1 MKGALAGG
9 VVNAVINGVINWF
22 TMDKSQPLYL
32 TQDSISSEIH
42 TVFSSAVP
50 LAVSLAFIL
59 SSIAYFTVKEEG
71 KPPYFP
77 KVFVLAIKHSVYAF
91 GLVTIAGLLIQRF
104 AGQIEV
110 SYLNGAIIA
119 GIIAGITAGIV
130 DYETKMKVLK
140 TPKIKVLKTN

>member
-1 MKGALAGG
+1 MNRSQILMGAWASGII
-9 VVNAVINGVINWF
+9 NAFINGLINWF

-32 TQDSISSEIH
+32 TQDRISSQMH

-59 SSIAYFTVKEEG
+59 SSIAYFTIKQAG

-77 KVFVLAIKHSVYAF
+77 TVFFMALKHSIYAF
-91 GLVTIAGLLIQRF
+91 GLVAILGLILQRF

-110 SYLNGAIIA
+110 NYAAGAITA
-119 GIIAGITAGIV
+119 GIIAGITAGLV
-130 DYETKMKVLK
+130 DYETKVKVLK
-140 TPKIKVLKTN
+140 IS